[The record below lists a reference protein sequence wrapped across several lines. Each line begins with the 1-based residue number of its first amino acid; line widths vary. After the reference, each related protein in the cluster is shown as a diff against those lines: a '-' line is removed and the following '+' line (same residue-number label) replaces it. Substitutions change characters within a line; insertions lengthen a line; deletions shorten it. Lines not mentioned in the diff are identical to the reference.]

1 MKKFLVMLMFVISV
15 VGFGEEVVAAF
26 GRDNY
31 SNTDK
36 RPGIVII
43 YDDLRDRYT
52 VLRWDGFVPPKI
64 FSVGD
69 PFFAPDMMKMEDGGK
84 KIFAYLK
91 YKGKTYKKITKGEL
105 MQLLNQI
112 GFYETER

>member
-15 VGFGEEVVAAF
+15 VGFGEEIVAAF

-31 SNTDK
+31 SETDI
-36 RPGIVII
+36 RPGVAII

-52 VLRWDGFVPPKI
+52 VLRWDGVVPPKT
-64 FSVGD
+64 FSIGD
-69 PFFAPDMMKMEDGGK
+69 PFFAPEMMKTEYYGK
-84 KIFAYLK
+84 KSFAYLK